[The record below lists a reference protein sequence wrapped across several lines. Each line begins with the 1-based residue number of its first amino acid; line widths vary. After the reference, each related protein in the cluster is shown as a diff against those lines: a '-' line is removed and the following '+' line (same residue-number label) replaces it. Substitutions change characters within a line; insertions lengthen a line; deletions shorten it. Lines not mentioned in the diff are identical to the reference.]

1 VKEEIMIKIIY
12 KANITFKITENINTD
27 KDSITQ
33 KNDMDNNIR
42 EMIEDNIDMDRAEYE
57 ITINST
63 LEKS

>member
-1 VKEEIMIKIIY
+1 MIKIIY

>member
-1 VKEEIMIKIIY
+1 MTKIIY

>member
-1 VKEEIMIKIIY
+1 VKEVTMTKIIY

>member
-1 VKEEIMIKIIY
+1 MIKIIY

-57 ITINST
+57 IIINST